1 MNENDFYHYNRD
13 DENKEETSRGA
24 SVEYGPSDYNAYYG
38 PKRKNKGGLI
48 ATLVLVAFLLLGIGV
63 ACGSLLTP
71 NVGDVPSGDTGAD
84 GEGTNG
90 LGGTKPEYDSNV
102 IVQVTDENAVIKD
115 GSVASV
121 VQKCDASVVEI
132 MTSTTSVGGNVTA
145 GAGSGVIFGVK
156 DNYTYIVTNNHVIEG
171 AENVRV
177 QTVDGTEYDAVLM
190 GTDWLSDVAVLRIEA
205 KGLKPATLAKSANLT
220 KGQEVVVI
228 GNPLGSL
235 GGSVTD
241 GVLSGLERTITI
253 EGVPMTLLQV
263 SAAVNPG
270 NSGGGLFDMNGNL
283 IGVVNAKS
291 YGEQVDNIGFAIP
304 IDEAYAVCQQL
315 LAQGYVSGRA
325 DLGFTFSGA
334 TSGYGVQINSYAYNG
349 ETGNKVQEGDWL
361 YSVTMP
367 SGKAVVIDSTSDYK
381 SILANL
387 KIGDTVTLTVC
398 RLRSNGFLVTPNSYT
413 LQVTVKEYR
422 PTSN

>member
-1 MNENDFYHYNRD
+1 MNDNGFFRDEENTTD
-13 DENKEETSRGA
+13 TTQGA
-24 SVEYGPSDYNAYYG
+24 SVEYGPKDYNAYYG
-38 PKRKNKGGLI
+38 PKRERRGGRI
-48 ATLVLVAFLLLGIGV
+48 AAIVLVAFLLLGVGGV
-63 ACGSLLTP
+63 CGTLLTP
-71 NVGDVPSGDTGAD
+71 NVGNFPSENGASQ
-84 GEGTNG
+84 NG
-90 LGGTKPEYDSNV
+90 AGSGSGITDPEYGGNILV
-102 IVQVTDENAVIKD
+102 KVTDENAVIKN

-132 MTSTTSVGGNVTA
+132 MTSSATAGGNTVA

-156 DNYTYIVTNNHVIEG
+156 ENYTYIVTNNHVVEG
-171 AENVRV
+171 AESVRV
-177 QTVDGTEYDAVLM
+177 RTVDGVEYQAVLM
-190 GTDWLSDVAVLRIEA
+190 GTDWISDIAVLQIEA
-205 KGLKPATLAKSANLT
+205 KGLKPATLAKSAGLV

-241 GVLSGLERTITI
+241 GVLSGLERTIKI

-315 LAQGYVSGRA
+315 LAQGYVKERA
-325 DLGFTFSGA
+325 DLGFVLSGV
-334 TSGYGVQINSYAYNG
+334 TSSYGVQIGSYAYNA

-367 SGKAVVIDSTSDYK
+367 NGKTVDVGSISEYK

-387 KIGDTVTLTVC
+387 KIGETVTLTLY
-398 RLRSNGFLVTPNSYT
+398 RLRSTGFLVTPTGYT

-422 PTSN
+422 PTSG